1 MADDDIGSWDDPDF
15 VVPEVKVTAVAAPE
29 VDKTLADLEAARL
42 AAAKPSAPPKA
53 AAKAEASGGGGGG
66 GAFADGGK
74 ALTEA
79 EKEELLRRQDTAA
92 AQEMLAGLSASRCSE
107 WAPKLVIA
115 SAKDLKDLGKAIAER
130 VHTVR
135 RPRRTARAPPP
146 RPAPHAALA
155 LFSPAA
161 PDLSLV
167 GRRRGLL
174 CRHV

>member
-1 MADDDIGSWDDPDF
+1 MADEDIGNWDDPDF

-29 VDKTLADLEAARL
+29 VDKTLADLEAAKL

-53 AAKAEASGGGGGG
+53 AAKAEPGGGGGGGGG
-66 GAFADGGK
+66 GAFADSGK

-92 AQEMLAGLSASRCSE
+92 AQEMLAGLSASRCGE

-135 RPRRTARAPPP
+135 RAAAAPARRRPLTPSRSPPP
-146 RPAPHAALA
+146 RRP
-155 LFSPAA
+155 SP
-161 PDLSLV
+161 
-167 GRRRGLL
+167 RRPTPWPFTPPCLK
-174 CRHV
+174 